1 MCVCVCVCVFS
12 SLFSFKQILITG
24 MYSLLTTII
33 SSCLMICCYKKC
45 KGRITSW
52 FNRIMQADDD
62 NISVEPHPSP
72 ISLFVDTSI
81 NRPSA
86 ANLMV
91 ESDEEDEEDPYSN
104 IGLPPTTMA
113 PAVPIVHQP
122 VTVSNPLQRSSSIVM
137 LSDDEQD
144 TDEEQRANQYVQ
156 PIALQ
161 VHTSVKSTDNV
172 PSTQANTITPVPS
185 TSNDPQLPKQQKVK
199 KTLTDISR
207 RFSKRILLKKQKDS
221 NNQGQETVKGK
232 QKKKDLEMQTISK
245 SLTPVAQAVT
255 DRLYNEDKMS
265 KGGPVKKSST
275 KATRG
280 RGRSKTNSSVKN
292 CAV

>member
-1 MCVCVCVCVFS
+1 M
-12 SLFSFKQILITG
+12 IL
-24 MYSLLTTII
+24 
-33 SSCLMICCYKKC
+33 CYKKC

-52 FNRIMQADDD
+52 FNRIMQIDDD
-62 NISVEPHPSP
+62 NISVEPNPAP

-104 IGLPPTTMA
+104 IGPPPTTIA
-113 PAVPIVHQP
+113 PTVHIVHQP
-122 VTVSNPLQRSSSIVM
+122 VTLSNPLQRSSSVVM

-144 TDEEQRANQYVQ
+144 TDEEQRANQYIQ
-156 PIALQ
+156 PIALP
-161 VHTSVKSTDNV
+161 DNI
-172 PSTQANTITPVPS
+172 PSTQANTITPIPS
-185 TSNDPQLPKQQKVK
+185 TSNDPQLPQQVPKQQKVK

-207 RFSKRILLKKQKDS
+207 RFSKRILLKKQKDG
-221 NNQGQETVKGK
+221 NNQGQGTVKGK
-232 QKKKDLEMQTISK
+232 QKKKDLEMQTIIK
-245 SLTPVAQAVT
+245 PLTPVAQAVT
-255 DRLYNEDKMS
+255 DRLYNEDKIS

-280 RGRSKTNSSVKN
+280 RGRSKKNSSV
-292 CAV
+292 

>member
-1 MCVCVCVCVFS
+1 
-12 SLFSFKQILITG
+12 
-24 MYSLLTTII
+24 
-33 SSCLMICCYKKC
+33 MICCYKKC

-52 FNRIMQADDD
+52 FNRIMQADED

-91 ESDEEDEEDPYSN
+91 ESDKEDEEDPYSN

-113 PAVPIVHQP
+113 PTVPIVHQP
-122 VTVSNPLQRSSSIVM
+122 VTVSNPLQRSSSVVM

-161 VHTSVKSTDNV
+161 VSSVKSTDNV

-185 TSNDPQLPKQQKVK
+185 TSNDPQLPQQLPKQQKVK

-207 RFSKRILLKKQKDS
+207 RFSKRILLKKQKDG

-245 SLTPVAQAVT
+245 PLTPVAQAVT
-255 DRLYNEDKMS
+255 DRLYNEDKIS
-265 KGGPVKKSST
+265 KGEPVKKSST
-275 KATRG
+275 RATRG
-280 RGRSKTNSSVKN
+280 GGRSKKNSSVKN
-292 CAV
+292 SAV